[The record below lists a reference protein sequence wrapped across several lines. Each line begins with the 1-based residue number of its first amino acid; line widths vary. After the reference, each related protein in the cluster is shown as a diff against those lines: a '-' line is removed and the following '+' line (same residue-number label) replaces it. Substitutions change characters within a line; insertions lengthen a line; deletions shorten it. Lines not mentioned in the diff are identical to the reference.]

1 MNSADKIKTRFN
13 KLQKRLRREMGQAIA
28 DYNMVEEGDRIM
40 VCLSGGKDSYTMLDI
55 LMNLRRSAPVSFDL
69 LAVNLDQKQPG
80 FPEHVLPEYLQSLDV
95 PYHVIEQDTYS
106 VVNRVVPEGKTTCGL
121 CSRMRRG
128 ALYAYAEEHG
138 YNKIALGHH
147 LDDLYENFFI
157 RIVRGSGLK
166 GLASLEK
173 TNEIS
178 KINLIRPLLVFDK
191 SDLIFISKHVF
202 NFFIED
208 PSNKDFKYTRVRIRS
223 FIDELKKEGFDKKKL
238 FLTISNLRRS
248 NQTLLFYVEQNKK
261 MNSFLNQK
269 KNELILN
276 ENFFKNPYEVIF
288 RSLIDSIKI
297 IGGKYNTVRGK
308 KIDNILSKIENNVLI
323 KETLGGCI
331 IKKLNQTVII
341 SKED

>member
-1 MNSADKIKTRFN
+1 MSLKNLNANKIHSVLKKKLINKKIKYLFNIFEKELRIKEKFAVAVSGGPDSLALAFLSKIYSIKN
-13 KLQKRLRREMGQAIA
+13 KLAVKFFIVDHKLRKESSQEAKKVKNLLKALNINSEILTWNGKKPKKNIQSIARKKRYELLFSKCKK
-28 DYNMVEEGDRIM
+28 YKTN
-40 VCLSGGKDSYTMLDI
+40 
-55 LMNLRRSAPVSFDL
+55 NLL
-69 LAVNLDQKQPG
+69 
-80 FPEHVLPEYLQSLDV
+80 
-95 PYHVIEQDTYS
+95 
-106 VVNRVVPEGKTTCGL
+106 
-121 CSRMRRG
+121 
-128 ALYAYAEEHG
+128 
-138 YNKIALGHH
+138 LGHH

-157 RIVRGSGLK
+157 RIIRGSGLK
-166 GLASLEK
+166 GLSSLEK
-173 TNEIS
+173 TNQIS
-178 KINLIRPLLVFDK
+178 NINLIRPLLAFDK

-202 NFFIED
+202 NFFVVD

-223 FIDELKKEGFDKKKL
+223 FIDELKKEGFDKNKL
-238 FLTISNLRRS
+238 FLTIKNLRGS
-248 NQTLLFYVEQNKK
+248 NKTLLFYVEQNKRL
-261 MNSFLNQK
+261 NSFLNQK

-308 KIDNILSKIENNVLI
+308 KIDNILNKIQNNVLI